1 MTNGPEGRRA
11 ADPQGAEYP
20 LPGDLPPSGRPP
32 TARSE
37 ERDGAVPPPHGG
49 GPVLRRGADPAAAAA
64 AVLLVHGR
72 GATAESILTLADELA
87 RPDLA
92 WVAPQAAG
100 GTWYPLSFLAPRE
113 ENEPGLSSGLTLL
126 ESLTEELL
134 AAGVPCH
141 RLAVVGFSQGACLAL
156 EHVRNHP
163 RRYGLVAGLTG
174 GFPGPPGT
182 RWESAGTPLEGTPVL
197 LASGDPD
204 PHVPWARV
212 EETAAALRALGAE
225 VDLRRFPGRPHVVS
239 REELDTVR
247 SLLDAMTGGAR

>member
-1 MTNGPEGRRA
+1 MTGPV
-11 ADPQGAEYP
+11 
-20 LPGDLPPSGRPP
+20 PS
-32 TARSE
+32 
-37 ERDGAVPPPHGG
+37 PHGG
-49 GPVLRRGADPAAAAA
+49 ARVVRRGADPAAAAG

-113 ENEPGLSSGLTLL
+113 ENEPGLSSGLALL

-134 AAGVPCH
+134 AAGVPSH

-156 EHVRNHP
+156 EHVVRHP

-174 GFPGPPGT
+174 GLIGPPGT
-182 RWESAGTPLEGTPVL
+182 RWEGAGAALAGTPVF
-197 LASGDPD
+197 LAAGDPD
-204 PHVPWARV
+204 PHVPWERV
-212 EETAAALRALGAE
+212 EETARVLGGLGAD
-225 VDLRRFPGRPHVVS
+225 VTLRRDPGRPHTVS
-239 REELDTVR
+239 RQELDAVR
-247 SLLDAMTGGAR
+247 SLLDAMTAAAPGGEEARR